1 MMGAAKSWS
10 DVVKVGSIE
19 FKNRIVMCALTR
31 IRCDPKD
38 GIPTDLLVQYYTQRS
53 GAGLILT

>member
-10 DVVKVGSIE
+10 DVVKVGSTE

-38 GIPTDLLVQYYTQRS
+38 GIPTDLLV
-53 GAGLILT
+53 